1 MREPMAL
8 SRRISGDSVPYRQGM
23 TVLDAVFVYGIA
35 AAVLGG
41 LDNPFGALAGGLV
54 LGVGLSY
61 VSGYV
66 GSELTTLAALA
77 ILIAVLSLRPA
88 GLFSRATV
96 RKV

>member
-1 MREPMAL
+1 M
-8 SRRISGDSVPYRQGM
+8 
-23 TVLDAVFVYGIA
+23 LDAVFVYGIA
-35 AAVLGG
+35 GRTRR

-54 LGVGLSY
+54 LGVGPSY